1 MLHGETLLQDEFAAD
16 EIHRFALHL
25 ACFLAACRSRS
36 LARTRYSQRK
46 IGLRRTNKHTIIIG
60 SKTTYVKLRLNLAAV
75 ELHCCKIGKP
85 DLRIQQSCE
94 LAFCRDIF
102 GKEILHIGQMQVDI
116 QLHVELHIPEQIIHS
131 AGCTYVG
138 LLGFSIQVF
147 NHSIRGRF
155 PVEIEHKCSFACYI
169 GERIRQALHRA
180 LCIGNIEMTA
190 YNRHDGIRI
199 VTSYLGRE
207 THRSICVD
215 ILGHS
220 EQSRRYYLQ
229 QLAHADGVGAESKIS
244 MDLRN
249 EGSITR
255 KRDLA

>member
-1 MLHGETLLQDEFAAD
+1 MVG
-16 EIHRFALHL
+16 R
-25 ACFLAACRSRS
+25 CRICRAS
-36 LARTRYSQRK
+36 TRYSQRE
-46 IGLRRTNKHTIIIG
+46 IGFGRTNKHTVIGG
-60 SKTTYVKLRLNLAAV
+60 SKTTQIKLSLNLAAV
-75 ELHCCKIGKP
+75 ELHGSQISKP
-85 DLRIQQSCE
+85 DLRIQQSFD
-94 LAFCRDIF
+94 LPLGRDVLRQ
-102 GKEILHIGQMQVDI
+102 EILHIGQMQVDI

-155 PVEIEHKCSFACYI
+155 PVEIEQKRCIACYI

-180 LCIGNIEMTA
+180 LRIGNIEMTA

-199 VTSYLGRE
+199 VTSYVGRE

-249 EGSITR
+249 ESSITR